1 MKKIILIIIV
11 FGSLT
16 SFPPP
21 VENPQGNANYIDILS
36 TLKADGIAS
45 SYKDDIPILH
55 LEQVQQPL
63 PEFDIDQYFRS
74 NNTSELSES
83 QNTEKV
89 VAHKKTD
96 PQRKLTRIR
105 TKIKFVEKVLK
116 KAVIKFYHVNGQV
129 EGLQITGLD
138 KIPQAKSLLLKSGDI
153 ILTINGY
160 TLSSKKETYNI
171 FKKARKQPIMIVD
184 LLQDGQAKKFLYDFR
199 GA

>member
-16 SFPPP
+16 SIPSP
-21 VENPQGNANYIDILS
+21 VENLQDNADYIDILS
-36 TLKADGIAS
+36 TLKADGIALG
-45 SYKDDIPILH
+45 YNDDIPTLH

-63 PEFDIDQYFRS
+63 AEFDIDQYFSS

-96 PQRKLTRIR
+96 PQREPTLIK
-105 TKIKFVEKVLK
+105 TKIKSVENVLK
-116 KAVIKFYHVNGQV
+116 KAVINSCRVNGQI

-138 KIPQAKSLLLKSGDI
+138 KIPHAKSLLLKSGDI

-160 TLSSKKETYNI
+160 TLRSKKEAYNI